1 MSLRRQ
7 HPAPVDQSLDIFR
20 PFTDLMSNAFMIL
33 SFFLVLLL
41 FQSLALNQK
50 LKAAQ
55 PIIIDEKSGKF
66 KFQSGSAEISPSF
79 KKYLDQEVVPTIVSI
94 TQEQDI
100 AFIQVIGHTDGQ
112 LNSQASNLDQKLE
125 SAAQN
130 QTKISDLS
138 AGSNADLGLILA
150 IAVIQSL
157 QRSGEL
163 NQVPFQAYSAAQL
176 YLPSE
181 SIKLAPINRNADES
195 RRRIEIRFV
204 PPGQKK

>member
-20 PFTDLMSNAFMIL
+20 PFTDLMSNAFMII

-79 KKYLDQEVVPTIVSI
+79 KEYLDQEVVPTIVAI
-94 TQEQDI
+94 TEEQDI

-130 QTKISDLS
+130 KTKISDLS
-138 AGSNADLGLILA
+138 AGSNADLGLIRA

-157 QRSGEL
+157 QQSGKL

-181 SIKLAPINRNADES
+181 SIQLAPINRNADES